1 MISNERSLAG
11 LANLAAQ
18 IRQEHQAATLAIRRG
33 CEHAI
38 AAGRLLIEAK
48 GQIPHG
54 QWLLW
59 LKESI
64 AKYQRAQRRPICRSP
79 TWPRMRNAFRGI
91 GAAIMRMIDA
101 RGFVINCLQSC
112 YSPTCRQKTR
122 PIPSSSP
129 PPATLAWSPL
139 GPATG
144 ETSAA
149 VNRCS
154 TAPAIGYAQAQTL
167 PPPSS
172 QLGRAATANGSCARP
187 SAMPLSL
194 P

>member
-1 MISNERSLAG
+1 MSALIAG

-18 IRQEHQAATLAIRRG
+18 IRQEHAATLAIRRG

-38 AAGRLLIEAK
+38 AAGRLLIEA

-64 AKYQRAQRRPICRSP
+64 ANIAQRLRSP

-91 GAAIMRMIDA
+91 GAAIMRMIDV

-149 VNRCS
+149 ANRCS
-154 TAPAIGYAQAQTL
+154 TAPATGYAQAQTL

-172 QLGRAATANGSCARP
+172 QLGRAAMANGSCARP
-187 SAMPLSL
+187 SAMPLSS